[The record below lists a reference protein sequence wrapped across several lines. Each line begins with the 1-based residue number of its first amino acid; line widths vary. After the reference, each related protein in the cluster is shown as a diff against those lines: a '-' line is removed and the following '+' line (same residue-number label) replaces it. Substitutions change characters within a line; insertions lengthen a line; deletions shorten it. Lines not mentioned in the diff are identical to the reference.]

1 MEEDTKVHTTRITSL
16 VTLALIAAGLA
27 CALPTET
34 DDVVAT
40 NVAATSS
47 VSTDEATHT
56 PSATATPPPAE
67 PTATPTPPT
76 PTQPA
81 DTPTNS
87 VTPTDAPP
95 PGGVSLNCDGT
106 YQRLR
111 ISDAGASGKTV
122 SVDNWDGSSWINV
135 WNYPGGDAMIK
146 QIEAEAG
153 YYTFLGCQKLVIVP
167 ERYTGSGAL
176 LGLKIY
182 VWNGAGMSTVYT
194 HEGVHGTWSKLGD
207 MILFEESLYLY
218 GEPNCCPCNRQG
230 LEHTWDGAAFTQT
243 GSEISPTYS
252 GTPPAYCTP

>member
-1 MEEDTKVHTTRITSL
+1 MKEENKVHTTRITL
-16 VTLALIAAGLA
+16 FVTLALLAAGLA

-34 DDVVAT
+34 DDVVVT
-40 NVAATSS
+40 CVAATLPA
-47 VSTDEATHT
+47 STDEATQTHSPT
-56 PSATATPPPAE
+56 TTPPPAE
-67 PTATPTPPT
+67 PTATPTEPV
-76 PTQPA
+76 A
-81 DTPTNS
+81 TPTNS
-87 VTPTDAPP
+87 VTPTDTPP

-106 YQRLR
+106 YQRVR
-111 ISDAGASGKTV
+111 ISDAGTSGKTV

-135 WNYPGGDAMIK
+135 WNYAGGDAMIK

-167 ERYTGSGAL
+167 ERYAGSGAVL
-176 LGLKIY
+176 NLKIY

-194 HEGVHGTWSKLGD
+194 NEGVHGTWSKLGD

-243 GSEISPTYS
+243 GSQISPTYS
-252 GTPPAYCTP
+252 GTPPAECTP